1 MTLPFSSARLGLAV
15 APERRA
21 QPVEELIEPQRSA
34 ERPRP
39 APLPPIPPAPPLPA
53 DPRFNQ
59 AEWAKAA
66 QAEIA
71 KPAQPDVVRQPLPL
85 TPPPPPSPV
94 APQAAAP
101 SPATAAL
108 SPVPPPVMPAPLPAV
123 APPAR
128 AEAPPSPVE
137 RARPAGHDPSDRR
150 IDEQPAKRILGTV
163 IAVNGA
169 RATIATK
176 AHNPEQLAID
186 AWGIGKLISI
196 SLGASRIVGMVY
208 EMKVE
213 SGVFESDGETT
224 LIIQAELVGEVFE
237 TEDKRLM
244 FRRGIANYPWLGAPA
259 HRIRSSDLRAVF
271 DLGDRQGV
279 EIGRVSQDET
289 IPATVNFDDLLSKHF
304 AVVGTTG
311 VGKSSAVSLLV
322 RKAVEEKQDLRV
334 LILDPHNEYAHAFR
348 NQSIT
353 LDVNSLDLPVW
364 LFRFDELVDVIYR
377 GRPVPD
383 AEADLLR
390 ELIPLA
396 KAQFATYSSMTFG
409 ASLLRKQTDGLL
421 FSLDAP
427 SPYRMLDVLSLL
439 DEMMGKLDPRH
450 DRYHMRV
457 LKGRLESLVTDA
469 RYRFM
474 FGKGATEDNLET
486 IIGRIFRIPH
496 DQDRITV
503 LQLAG
508 LPSEVLNA
516 VVSILSRLSF
526 EVAMWSSGGFEVLV
540 LCEEAHR
547 YVPQDPKLGFAP
559 TRQAISRIA
568 KEGRKYGCYIGVVTQ
583 RPGELDP
590 TILSQCSTVFAMRLA
605 NDRDQDIIRS
615 ALSDSSASQISFLSA
630 IGNREAIAF
639 GEGVATPM
647 RMKFTYQESA
657 MLPSAETAHHVEM
670 LGMRAQTSLRSVV
683 AKMRGQTEPGEL

>member
-1 MTLPFSSARLGLAV
+1 MTLPFSSSRLGLAV
-15 APERRA
+15 ASERRG
-21 QPVEELIEPQRSA
+21 QPIDELIEPQLRVD
-34 ERPRP
+34 RPRP
-39 APLPPIPPAPPLPA
+39 PPVAPAPA
-53 DPRFNQ
+53 DLRPSQ

-71 KPAQPDVVRQPLPL
+71 RSQPPDVMRQPLPL
-85 TPPPPPSPV
+85 AP
-94 APQAAAP
+94 APQAPPPLTAAP
-101 SPATAAL
+101 APPL
-108 SPVPPPVMPAPLPAV
+108 GVPPPAPRPEPPV
-123 APPAR
+123 AAF
-128 AEAPPSPVE
+128 E
-137 RARPAGHDPSDRR
+137 RAPSASDQEDRR
-150 IDEQPAKRILGTV
+150 LEEQPAKRILGNV

-176 AHNPEQLAID
+176 ASSAEHLALD

-196 SLGASRIVGMVY
+196 NLGASRIVGMVY

-213 SGVFESDGETT
+213 SGDLAQGLEST
-224 LIIQAELVGEVFE
+224 LIIQAELVGEVL
-237 TEDKRLM
+237 DSADNQLK

-279 EIGRVSQDET
+279 EIGRVSQDES
-289 IPATVNFDDLLSKHF
+289 IPATVSVNDMLSKHF

-322 RKAVEEKQDLRV
+322 RKAVEAKPELRV
-334 LILDPHNEYAHAFR
+334 LVLDPHNEYAHAFR
-348 NQSIT
+348 GNAIT

-364 LFRFDELVDVIYR
+364 LFRFDELTDVIYR

-396 KAQFATYSSMTFG
+396 KSQFAAYSSMNFG
-409 ASLLRKQTDGLL
+409 ASLLRKQADGLL

-427 SPYRMLDVLSLL
+427 SPYRMLDLLGLL
-439 DEMMGKLDPRH
+439 DEMMGKLDQRH

-457 LKGRLESLVTDA
+457 LKGRLEALVTDA

-474 FGKGATEDNLET
+474 FGKGATEDNLES

-496 DQDRITV
+496 DRNRITV

-547 YVPQDPKLGFAP
+547 YVPQDLKLGFAP
-559 TRQAISRIA
+559 TRQAIARIA

-647 RMKFTYQESA
+647 RMKFTYQEQSA
-657 MLPSAETAHHVEM
+657 LPAAETAHRIEM
-670 LGMRAQTSLRSVV
+670 MGVRAETSLRSVV
-683 AKMRGQTEPGEL
+683 AKMRGQTEPGDL